1 MEKDMA
7 LCVLERSASVA
18 DVVEAL
24 RRDGAV
30 AVAEVA
36 EPGLVDTIRA
46 ELRPNLVASGLAS
59 TSDFNGYKTLRN
71 SQGPLTAAPGAAAL
85 IDHDMVVKVANAV
98 LLSHCL
104 TYRISSITA
113 IEVLPGELDQP
124 LHRDDTVW
132 PIESPG
138 MELGIG
144 VMWALDDFT
153 EENGATRVVLG
164 SNRCM
169 RSWHLPNLSNW
180 ESATMPKGS
189 VLFYMGSTWHGA
201 GANRSNASRM
211 GLITTY
217 ALGWLRQ
224 ESNQY
229 LYYPPDV
236 AAQFGPRLRAL
247 LGYTPHGTGDD
258 RAGTFRGECP
268 GWLDKAP
275 EPEWQGGQVGTAADA
290 RSQSGV

>member
-1 MEKDMA
+1 MA
-7 LCVLERSASVA
+7 LRILEKSAGIA
-18 DVVEAL
+18 DIVEVL

-36 EPGLVDTIRA
+36 EPSLVDTIRA
-46 ELRPNLVASGLAS
+46 ELRPKLDASGLGS
-59 TSDFNGYKTLRN
+59 TSEFNGYKTLRN
-71 SQGPLTAAPGAAAL
+71 SRGPLTAAPAAAAL
-85 IDHDMVVKVANAV
+85 IDHDIVIKVANAI
-98 LLSHCL
+98 LLPHCH
-104 TYRISSITA
+104 TYQISSITA

-132 PIESPG
+132 PIEIPG

-164 SNRCM
+164 SNRCL
-169 RSWHLPNLSNW
+169 RSWHLPNLADW
-180 ESATMPKGS
+180 QSATMPKGS

-217 ALGWLRQ
+217 VLGWLRQ
-224 ESNQY
+224 ESNLY
-229 LYYPPDV
+229 LNYPPDT
-236 AAQFGPRLRAL
+236 AAQFAPRLRAL

-258 RAGTFRGECP
+258 RAGTFRGDCP
-268 GWLDKAP
+268 AWLDKAP
-275 EPEWQGGQVGTAADA
+275 EPEWQGGQVGTAEDA
-290 RSQSGV
+290 RLQSGV

>member
-1 MEKDMA
+1 MA
-7 LCVLERSASVA
+7 LCVFEKSASIASVI
-18 DVVEAL
+18 EAL

-30 AVAEVA
+30 AVAGVA
-36 EPGLVDTIRA
+36 EPSLVDTIRA
-46 ELRPNLVASGLAS
+46 ELRPKLAASGLAS
-59 TSDFNGYKTLRN
+59 TSDFNGFKTLRN
-71 SQGPLTAAPGAAAL
+71 SQGPLSIAPSSAAL
-85 IDHDMVVKVANAV
+85 VDHDMVIKVANAI

-132 PIESPG
+132 PIASPG

-164 SNRCM
+164 SHRLL
-169 RSWHLPNLSNW
+169 RSWHLPNLSDW
-180 ESATMPKGS
+180 ESAAMPKGS

-229 LYYPPDV
+229 LYYPPDI

-258 RAGTFRGECP
+258 RAGTFRGDCP
-268 GWLDKAP
+268 AWLDTAP
-275 EPEWQGGQVGTAADA
+275 EPEWQGGQVGTAVDA

>member
-1 MEKDMA
+1 MEKHMA
-7 LCVLERSASVA
+7 LCVFERSANIA
-18 DVVEAL
+18 DVIEVL

-30 AVAEVA
+30 AVAGVA
-36 EPGLVDTIRA
+36 EPSCIDTIRT
-46 ELRPNLVASGLAS
+46 ELRPILDASGLAS
-59 TSDFNGYKTLRN
+59 SGNFNGFKTLRN
-71 SQGPLTAAPGAAAL
+71 SSPLTAAPSAAAL
-85 IDHDMVVKVANAV
+85 IDHDMVIKVANAI
-98 LLSHCL
+98 LLPHCL
-104 TYRISSITA
+104 TYQISSIDA

-124 LHRDDTVW
+124 LHRDNTVW
-132 PIESPG
+132 PIENPG

-144 VMWALDDFT
+144 VMWALDNFT
-153 EENGATRVVLG
+153 AENGATRVVLG
-164 SNRCM
+164 SHRCF
-169 RSWHLPNLSNW
+169 RSWHLPDLSNW
-180 ESATMPKGS
+180 ASAAMPKGS

-217 ALGWLRQ
+217 VLGWLRQ
-224 ESNQY
+224 ESNLY

-258 RAGTFRGECP
+258 RAGAFRGECP
-268 GWLDKAP
+268 AWLDRAP
-275 EPEWQGGQVGTAADA
+275 VPEWQGGHVGTAADA